1 MLYSPTKEGFK
12 GKRVQ
17 IPITVEFQTEESI
30 LDNGLRLA
38 KGSVNGKSV
47 SMLRD
52 TGATTIF
59 VSDSIVNRDHI
70 TMNKKEVTLANGDV
84 QLCPEVRIHIE
95 SLYIIGTVDA
105 LVLNNPF
112 ADVVVG
118 NLGNVYPTSE
128 TRESVQVTTR
138 RLVKQEELDKQIEVT
153 NYQKWKADDYKNEDG
168 DLNRKVSSDYISE
181 ASSRDEL
188 IDFQKSDKTLDNIRL
203 LANGSNKSSRNAHF
217 LLKEGILYRAFHC
230 NTGEFIQQIVVP
242 QCFRSKSLHLA
253 HDTLCGGHMG
263 NRKTRNRILQNFYWP
278 GIFIDVAKFC
288 RSCPQCQKSKAKGR
302 PVRAKLISVPP
313 MTEK

>member
-59 VSDSIVNRDHI
+59 VSDSVVNRDHM

-95 SLYIIGTVDA
+95 SPYITGTIDA

-138 RLVKQEELDKQIEVT
+138 RMAKQEELDKLIEIT
-153 NYQKWKADDYKNEDG
+153 NYQKWKADDYKDEDG

-181 ASSRDEL
+181 VSSRDEL
-188 IDFQKSDKTLDNIRL
+188 IDFQ
-203 LANGSNKSSRNAHF
+203 
-217 LLKEGILYRAFHC
+217 
-230 NTGEFIQQIVVP
+230 
-242 QCFRSKSLHLA
+242 
-253 HDTLCGGHMG
+253 
-263 NRKTRNRILQNFYWP
+263 
-278 GIFIDVAKFC
+278 
-288 RSCPQCQKSKAKGR
+288 
-302 PVRAKLISVPP
+302 VR
-313 MTEK
+313 